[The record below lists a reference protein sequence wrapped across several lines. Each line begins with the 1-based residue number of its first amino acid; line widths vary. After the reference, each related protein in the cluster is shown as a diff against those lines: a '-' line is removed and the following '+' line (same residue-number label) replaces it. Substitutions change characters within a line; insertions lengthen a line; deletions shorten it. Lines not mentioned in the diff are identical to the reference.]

1 MQLADELRELREQRS
16 LTLRALSEGT
26 GISNAYLNQLEHD
39 KVREPSPNIL
49 AKLADFYEVPYIR
62 LMELAGYAVPPHSLD
77 SGGRAQGP
85 QVEGL
90 IDLSFDELQQVR
102 DFVDFL
108 RVRRSSR
115 SK

>member
-1 MQLADELRELREQRS
+1 MQLADELRELREQRG

-49 AKLADFYEVPYIR
+49 AKLADFYEVSYVR
-62 LMELAGYAVPPHSLD
+62 LMELAGYAVPQQAFDSDSRTHS
-77 SGGRAQGP
+77 P

-90 IDLSFDELQQVR
+90 TDLSFDELQQVR
-102 DFVDFL
+102 DFVEFL
-108 RVRRSSR
+108 RVRRSNR
-115 SK
+115 TK

>member
-1 MQLADELRELREQRS
+1 MQLADELRELREQRA

-49 AKLADFYEVPYIR
+49 AKLADFYEVPYVR
-62 LMELAGYAVPPHSLD
+62 LMELAGYAVPQHSLD
-77 SGGRAQGP
+77 YGARPQGP

-90 IDLSFDELQQVR
+90 TDLSFDELQQVR

>member
-49 AKLADFYEVPYIR
+49 AKLADFYEVPYTR
-62 LMELAGYAVPPHSLD
+62 LMELAGYAVPQHSFD
-77 SGGRAQGP
+77 SDARPPGP

-90 IDLSFDELQQVR
+90 TDLSFDELQQVR

-108 RVRRSSR
+108 RVRRSNR

>member
-1 MQLADELRELREQRS
+1 MQLSDELRELREQRA

-49 AKLADFYEVPYIR
+49 AKLADFYEVPYAR
-62 LMELAGYAVPPHSLD
+62 LMELAGYAAPQQALD
-77 SGGRAQGP
+77 SIGRSAGP

-90 IDLSFDELQQVR
+90 KDLSFDELAQVR

-108 RVRRSSR
+108 RIRRSNR
-115 SK
+115 NK